1 MLQIVN
7 IGNISI
13 DMYNALNYV
22 GIAALYLWAISQ
34 RRPFSEICPQA
45 RRQTSEKK
53 KLLVSAAVFCGLTLA
68 GLLLLLVLNQK
79 FGDWFTDGNKN
90 YYGSLTAWL
99 IAFPVLTSF
108 LKIPPLRALDLL
120 TPGLPMSLAISKLAC
135 VCYGCCYSFEMP
147 GSFYYNICTNRCE
160 FPVQMVEA
168 AVAFL
173 IFIFLLWYRKR
184 TYREGT
190 LFPLYVAVYS
200 VSRFLTEFLRADLPD
215 VLGGFDAYQIMS
227 VVYLIIGLLLFMAVR
242 KYGDRIRVRT
252 VAQ

>member
-1 MLQIVN
+1 MLQELT
-7 IGNISI
+7 IGNIDI
-13 DMYNALNYV
+13 DMYNVLNYV

-34 RRPFSEICPQA
+34 CRSFSEICPQA

-79 FGDWFTDGNKN
+79 FGDWFTNGNKN

-108 LKIPPLRALDLL
+108 LKISPLKALDLL
-120 TPGLPMSLAISKLAC
+120 APGLPMSLTISKLAC

-147 GSFYYNICTNRCE
+147 GSLYFNINTNRYE

-168 AVAFL
+168 LVAFL
-173 IFIFLLWYRKR
+173 IFIFLLWYRTRIYKQ
-184 TYREGT
+184 GT

-200 VSRFLTEFLRADLPD
+200 GSRFLTEFLRDDLPD
-215 VLGGFDAYQIMS
+215 VTGGFDAYQILS

-242 KYGDRIRVRT
+242 KYGDRTRT
-252 VAQ
+252 